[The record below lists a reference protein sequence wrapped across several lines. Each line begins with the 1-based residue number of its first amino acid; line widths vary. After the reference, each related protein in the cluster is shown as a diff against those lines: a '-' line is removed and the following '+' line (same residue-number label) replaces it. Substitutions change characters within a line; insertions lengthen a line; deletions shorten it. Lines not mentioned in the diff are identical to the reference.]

1 MSGNCSGAEFL
12 TVIVPPVMALS
23 AMKVTAS
30 WKSSAKV
37 KLPPPSWATPCTVSR
52 LVPMPSICAP
62 SMAMKAQNSCTCG
75 SLAAFI
81 SVLVPPAKAAH
92 STKFSVVVTLA

>member
-1 MSGNCSGAEFL
+1 MQ
-12 TVIVPPVMALS
+12 PPVMAPS

-30 WKSSAKV
+30 WKSSVKV
-37 KLPPPSWATPCTVSR
+37 NSPPPSRRTPCTVR
-52 LVPMPSICAP
+52 REVPMPSICAP
-62 SMAMKAQNSCTCG
+62 SIAMKAQNSCTCG

-81 SVLVPPAKAAH
+81 SVLVPCASAAQ

>member
-1 MSGNCSGAEFL
+1 M
-12 TVIVPPVMALS
+12 
-23 AMKVTAS
+23 
-30 WKSSAKV
+30 
-37 KLPPPSWATPCTVSR
+37 PCTVMR

-62 SMAMKAQNSCTCG
+62 SSAMKRQNSCTCG

-81 SVLVPPAKAAH
+81 SVLVPWASTAQ

>member
-1 MSGNCSGAEFL
+1 
-12 TVIVPPVMALS
+12 
-23 AMKVTAS
+23 MKVTAS

-37 KLPPPSWATPCTVSR
+37 KLPPPSLFTPCTVRR

-62 SMAMKAQNSCTCG
+62 SITMKVQNSCTCG
-75 SLAAFI
+75 SLAAFM
-81 SVLVPPAKAAH
+81 SVLVPWASAAQ